1 MTEQYKLKLPGG
13 IFGDSQNLRKGYA
26 LGVMLQVIGLGGI
39 GYVLEAGCDIPY
51 FILAIISLF
60 YQDNNNW
67 VFWG

>member
-1 MTEQYKLKLPGG
+1 
-13 IFGDSQNLRKGYA
+13 QNLRKGYA